1 MTQLTITEYRQMVRD
16 IIQFKNKNGKMPDV
30 AEIKNKKISHEN
42 YSVMIN
48 NVNNYILEHGRSP
61 EFVQIK

>member
-1 MTQLTITEYRQMVRD
+1 MTHLTIAEYRKMVND

-30 AEIKNKKISHEN
+30 AEVKNKQIPHEN

>member
-1 MTQLTITEYRQMVRD
+1 MTYLTITEYRKMLND
-16 IIQFKNKNGKMPDV
+16 IIQFKNKNGKMPAI
-30 AEIKNKKISHEN
+30 AEIKDKRISHEN
-42 YSVMIN
+42 YSIMIN